1 MKSCAVVRIWSQ
13 RSLTARRWLR
23 FAGVSMVGALLLG
36 AWTGCSPEGSGEAK
50 SAAKPA
56 PDFSLEDLA
65 GGQVSLADLRGKTV
79 VLDFWA
85 TWCPPCEFQVPSLNA
100 FYDAHQEDSDVAVY
114 GISVDTEGRE
124 VVLAWVGEKEVRY
137 PILLG
142 GDQLA
147 RRFGAVGFPTLI
159 VVAPDGT
166 VHSQHVGLIEIDEL
180 EEALTAQRQKTSS

>member
-1 MKSCAVVRIWSQ
+1 MICSEERRASGPVMSSRTACA
-13 RSLTARRWLR
+13 LA
-23 FAGVSMVGALLLG
+23 AAALLLVS
-36 AWTGCSPEGSGEAK
+36 WVGCSPEGSKDARAELR
-50 SAAKPA
+50 PA
-56 PDFSLEDLA
+56 PDFTLEELA

-100 FYDAHQEDSDVAVY
+100 FYDAHRDDSDVAVY

-124 VVLAWVGEKEVRY
+124 VVDVWVGEKEVRY

-142 GDQLA
+142 GDDLA

-159 VVAPDGT
+159 VVAPDGS

-180 EEALTAQRQKTSS
+180 EEALAAQRAKASS